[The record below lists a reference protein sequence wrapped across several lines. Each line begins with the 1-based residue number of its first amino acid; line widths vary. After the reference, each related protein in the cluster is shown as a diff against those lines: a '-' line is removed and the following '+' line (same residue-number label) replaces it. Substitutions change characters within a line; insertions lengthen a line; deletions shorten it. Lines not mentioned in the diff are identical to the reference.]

1 MPHTKSSTA
10 QDIELG
16 RPTEIEYLKGYVV
29 RACDAH
35 GLPAP
40 VNRTL
45 HALVKL
51 LEQGPKPAH
60 TGSQRI

>member
-1 MPHTKSSTA
+1 
-10 QDIELG
+10 
-16 RPTEIEYLKGYVV
+16 V

-45 HALVKL
+45 YALVKL
-51 LEQGPKPAH
+51 LEQGRA
-60 TGSQRI
+60 S

>member
-1 MPHTKSSTA
+1 MPLTRSSTA

-16 RPTEIEYLKGYVV
+16 RPTEIEYLNGYVV
-29 RACDAH
+29 RECDAL

-45 HALVKL
+45 YALVKL
-51 LEQGPKPAH
+51 LEQKPAP
-60 TGSQRI
+60 